1 MKTENGAVH
10 CPPEGRLFL
19 GRVRGRIQYYVSCT
33 AAGLLKEGLLKEGA
47 NMTVKIMISS
57 WTLALICSGDPPG
70 DLCYIKGIL
79 TFAWF
84 MKMTTSHSQNYL
96 KRVLLLK
103 LNSNHWRYRCPVATS
118 RTAKRHRHMHY
129 EIAQLVRTVE
139 TQNLQMINS
148 AATKAYVEDKAGTYT
163 GNVVIAIQK
172 KSTHR
177 LQEHFLC
184 FVKLLTY
191 TIQTVDR
198 NVLTVHANVP
208 WMCCDY
214 HPSQATC
221 GGRIERFAWSHTFHV
236 VLLSVYESLD
246 HVSSAA
252 AAKVT
257 HNLNT
262 SISLMPSNQT
272 SYM

>member
-1 MKTENGAVH
+1 MH
-10 CPPEGRLFL
+10 SSRPPERGPAE
-19 GRVRGRIQYYVSCT
+19 RGREHDGENNDLLLDTRANLQRWSTRRSMLLVYQRHSNVCMIHENDYVSL
-33 AAGLLKEGLLKEGA
+33 AKLSEEGLAFETKF
-47 NMTVKIMISS
+47 K
-57 WTLALICSGDPPG
+57 P
-70 DLCYIKGIL
+70 
-79 TFAWF
+79 
-84 MKMTTSHSQNYL
+84 
-96 KRVLLLK
+96 LK
-103 LNSNHWRYRCPVATS
+103 LSLSCCNVTDGKKTSTHALWNCSTSANGGNSKSPDDQLSSHEGIRRRQSGHLYRERRYSTS
-118 RTAKRHRHMHY
+118 
-129 EIAQLVRTVE
+129 
-139 TQNLQMINS
+139 
-148 AATKAYVEDKAGTYT
+148 
-163 GNVVIAIQK
+163 K

-257 HNLNT
+257 NNLNT